1 MEYYE
6 FYLASGGSKVFKK
19 QSRVPRLLFPASTDA
34 NHGTI
39 DVQRMVAI
47 GSSFWRTCGVHI
59 AYDERTLL
67 GDERYKSTKDMRC
80 KGVLDC
86 CL

>member
-1 MEYYE
+1 MS
-6 FYLASGGSKVFKK
+6 FIWRPGGSKGLKEAE
-19 QSRVPRLLFPASTDA
+19 QSYRLLFPASTDA